1 MKISEE
7 PKFYDINK
15 RFYSN
20 EEKLKIFKQQSCLRI
35 AKDMVV
41 NPEDY
46 SFKQVEIV
54 EKTLRDLESE
64 LNEAL
69 VILNSEYREDG
80 LFRLNHMLDVFVL
93 DEHRLQELDNLT
105 LSFILT
111 AQINTTIDL
120 IIVLT
125 HNLIILKECELFN
138 NCDLAHDD
146 ELDEIKDMNTCID

>member
-1 MKISEE
+1 MKILEE
-7 PKFYDINK
+7 PKLYDINK

-138 NCDLAHDD
+138 KCDLTHDD